1 MTPPLQQPPKK
12 KRKKWP
18 FILGGVVLL
27 IIVIVSSN
35 SGGSKSTTAATST
48 TAAPTTTSS
57 FPADE
62 TTALNALHPGCQEDN
77 PKLDAEAKKTLEL
90 MQKKGVKDE
99 TVLTVLQHLRQSIPP
114 GTPDMN
120 CANQLGAYVTLRG
133 NGG

>member
-1 MTPPLQQPPKK
+1 MMLAM
-12 KRKKWP
+12 KRTWA
-18 FILGGVVLL
+18 V
-27 IIVIVSSN
+27 IIAALAVTLAGC
-35 SGGSKSTTAATST
+35 GGSTQSTTSPPAT
-48 TAAPTTTSS
+48 TAS

-62 TTALNALHPGCQEDN
+62 MVALNALHPGCQEDN

-90 MQKKGVKDE
+90 MQKNGVKDE

-120 CANQLGAYVTLRG
+120 CANQLGVYVTLRG